1 MEILTLSED
10 QKSAEEPGLTLMSW
24 KQKNGLS
31 GGACPQ
37 FIHFLPT
44 KIVALLMMTALKP
57 ISICHLNEVFG
68 LRIIVVVVV
77 IIIIILIFEGW

>member
-10 QKSAEEPGLTLMSW
+10 QKWAEEPGLTLMSW
-24 KQKNGLS
+24 EQKNGLS

-44 KIVALLMMTALKP
+44 KIMAVLRMTATKP
-57 ISICHLNEVFG
+57 ISICHLNEVFDLG
-68 LRIIVVVVV
+68 IIVVVVV
-77 IIIIILIFEGW
+77 VIILILGSW

>member
-10 QKSAEEPGLTLMSW
+10 QKLAEEPGLTLMSW

-37 FIHFLPT
+37 FIHLLPT
-44 KIVALLMMTALKP
+44 EIMALLGMTAPKP
-57 ISICHLNEVFG
+57 ISICHLNEVFD
-68 LRIIVVVVV
+68 LRIIVVV